1 MDISGVGLACIK
13 ALIQQNEQ
21 LENSLLKQQQ
31 LIKLLQKE
39 MEAFKRK

>member
-1 MDISGVGLACIK
+1 M
-13 ALIQQNEQ
+13 QQNQQ

-31 LIKLLQKE
+31 LIELLQKE